1 MQPHIKLLVID
12 SVNFYLSLLAD
23 NDRRALIQDLNEQ
36 QKVFDSKEKEEKS
49 NNGVETKKSKKVIE
63 EYM

>member
-36 QKVFDSKEKEEKS
+36 QKVFDSKEKEKKS
-49 NNGVETKKSKKVIE
+49 NNGGETKKSKKVIE